1 MLYALHCEA
10 SHRCCRTSG
19 QSTKC
24 SCNCHQYKLS
34 TPVDDLYT
42 AYTCIHIYVYTRSE
56 HSHHNRSII
65 DEDVFVVAYF
75 YVIRLSCCFA
85 FGSIRCEYAFLPS
98 FYLSTYLL
106 WPKFSFVA
114 QFSTSK
120 WLVIEMYS
128 TQVLQRIENTDV
140 FFIHFYIDF
149 TRIPEIA
156 QKTLHVLN
164 IYFYLYILIATSF
177 YDFSAFDFWNHGHR
191 WIIQITDFTTI
202 HVKSNK
208 M

>member
-1 MLYALHCEA
+1 MLYALQCEA

-19 QSTKC
+19 QSIKC

-42 AYTCIHIYVYTRSE
+42 AYSCIHIYVYTRSE

-85 FGSIRCEYAFLPS
+85 FGSIRCEYAILSS

-106 WPKFSFVA
+106 WPKFSLVA
-114 QFSTSK
+114 QFSNQQ
-120 WLVIEMYS
+120 VIENS
-128 TQVLQRIENTDV
+128 NQVLQRIENTDV

-156 QKTLHVLN
+156 QKTLRVLN
-164 IYFYLYILIATSF
+164 IYFYLYVLIATPF
-177 YDFSAFDFWNHGHR
+177 YNFSAFDFWNR
-191 WIIQITDFTTI
+191 WVIQITDFTTI
-202 HVKSNK
+202 HIKSNK

>member
-1 MLYALHCEA
+1 MFLLLLIFMWFVCLVVLRSVRFGASMLFCRRFICQLIYFDLN
-10 SHRCCRTSG
+10 SHSLRNS
-19 QSTKC
+19 Q
-24 SCNCHQYKLS
+24 
-34 TPVDDLYT
+34 
-42 AYTCIHIYVYTRSE
+42 
-56 HSHHNRSII
+56 
-65 DEDVFVVAYF
+65 
-75 YVIRLSCCFA
+75 
-85 FGSIRCEYAFLPS
+85 
-98 FYLSTYLL
+98 
-106 WPKFSFVA
+106 
-114 QFSTSK
+114 TSK

-164 IYFYLYILIATSF
+164 IYFYLYILIATTF

>member
-1 MLYALHCEA
+1 MLYALQCEA

-114 QFSTSK
+114 QFSNQ
-120 WLVIEMYS
+120 
-128 TQVLQRIENTDV
+128 QVTCDRDV
-140 FFIHFYIDF
+140 FNSSITKDRKYRCFFYSF
-149 TRIPEIA
+149 LYWFHANTRNSSKDLACP
-156 QKTLHVLN
+156 
-164 IYFYLYILIATSF
+164 
-177 YDFSAFDFWNHGHR
+177 
-191 WIIQITDFTTI
+191 
-202 HVKSNK
+202 
-208 M
+208 